1 MTKDDLILEIEIETE
16 LANRVK
22 YNKIKSYFPDKG
34 PLRRELYPKHT
45 AFFEAGLKYSERLML
60 AANRV
65 GKTESV
71 GGYEVTCHLTGIYP
85 EWWKGHRFTSSVKI
99 WAAGDTNQTVRDILQ
114 DKMLGDFTDI
124 GSGLIPKDAII
135 DTTPKAG
142 IPQGIETVR
151 VKHKSG
157 GTSLLGFK
165 SYDQKRKAF
174 QGTGQDVV
182 WLDEEPPL
190 EIYTECLLRT
200 MTTNGLMI
208 NTFTPLLG
216 ISETV
221 MHFLPDGDFGTF
233 KNDDNKFVI
242 MADWDDAPHLTK
254 DQKDKLWASIPPY
267 QRDARTK
274 GIPQLGSGVIYPVP
288 ESEIE
293 VEDFEIPI
301 HWPKLYALDV
311 GWNATA
317 AVWIAVDRETDT
329 TYIYSVYKKGEAEPA
344 IHAQAIKARGDWVN
358 GKIDPAARGR
368 SQKDGTQLIQSY
380 LDLGLNIS
388 PAQNAVEA
396 GLYKVWEALS
406 TGKLKVFKSCR
417 IWFEEFRIY
426 RRDEKG
432 KIVKVMD
439 HLMDCSR
446 YVYMAKDEASIEKL
460 TQTVYPSPV
469 GTAFG

>member
-85 EWWKGHRFTSSVKI
+85 EWWKGHRFTGPVKI

>member
-85 EWWKGHRFTSSVKI
+85 EWWKGHRFTGPVKI

-190 EIYTECLLRT
+190 DIYTECLLRT